1 MEIILLEDVI
11 NLGYKGD
18 IVEVKRGYGR
28 NYLIPQKK
36 GVIATESAKKVLA
49 ENQRQQAHKLEAIK
63 NTAVELG
70 AKIEAVGILT
80 IGAKTSS
87 NGKIFGAVT
96 NIQLADAL
104 DKAGVAIDRKLI
116 SIKTSVK
123 EIGSYTAT
131 VKLHKEVSVEIPFEV
146 VSE

>member
-63 NTAVELG
+63 NAAVELG
-70 AKIEAVGILT
+70 AKIEAVGSLT

-116 SIKTSVK
+116 SIKASVK